1 VHSVAPTIVAR
12 VSSSTDFSL
21 WVSIGA
27 WQKFVLERN
36 VSFLWPVDL
45 ASRDHSRL
53 VDKNPQTEVC
63 ATKWLRAPVRSV
75 LIFMKPLIT
84 AADLERVPQNGE
96 LAITEDTLVTPLARD
111 EAERRGIT
119 FRVASA
125 QRPEPSSSAASGESA
140 PEKSARI
147 VAIGADHGGFELK
160 QQLKGHLRDWGYQVL
175 DLGTDSAEAVD
186 YPDFAEAV
194 GNAVARGDAWL
205 GIVLD
210 GAGIGSSIA
219 ANKVPGVRAALC
231 YDRATA
237 RNSREH
243 NDANVLTLGAKLIAP
258 EAAREIVAL
267 WLSTPFAGGRHQRRV
282 DKIRSIE
289 ERSAKK

>member
-1 VHSVAPTIVAR
+1 
-12 VSSSTDFSL
+12 
-21 WVSIGA
+21 
-27 WQKFVLERN
+27 
-36 VSFLWPVDL
+36 
-45 ASRDHSRL
+45 
-53 VDKNPQTEVC
+53 
-63 ATKWLRAPVRSV
+63 
-75 LIFMKPLIT
+75 MKPLIT

-96 LAITEDTLVTPLARD
+96 LAVTEDTLITLLARE

-119 FRVASA
+119 FRI
-125 QRPEPSSSAASGESA
+125 SSAREREPFSSAPSAESS
-140 PEKSARI
+140 PEKSTRV

-160 QQLKGHLRDWGYQVL
+160 QQLKEHLRDWGYQVL

-194 GNAVARGDAWL
+194 GNAVARGEAWL

-282 DKIRSIE
+282 DKIRGIE
-289 ERSAKK
+289 ERPAKH

>member
-1 VHSVAPTIVAR
+1 
-12 VSSSTDFSL
+12 
-21 WVSIGA
+21 
-27 WQKFVLERN
+27 
-36 VSFLWPVDL
+36 
-45 ASRDHSRL
+45 
-53 VDKNPQTEVC
+53 
-63 ATKWLRAPVRSV
+63 
-75 LIFMKPLIT
+75 MKPLIT
-84 AADLERVPQNGE
+84 AADLERVAHNSE
-96 LAITEDTLVTPLARD
+96 LAVTDDTLITPLARE

-119 FRVASA
+119 FRVNSARGSEPPSSASA
-125 QRPEPSSSAASGESA
+125 GESST
-140 PEKSARI
+140 EKSARV
-147 VAIGADHGGFELK
+147 VAIGADHGGFDLK

-175 DLGTDSAEAVD
+175 DLGTGSAEAVD

-194 GNAVARGDAWL
+194 GNTVARGEAWL

-210 GAGIGSSIA
+210 SAGIGSSIA

-258 EAAREIVAL
+258 EAAREIVAV

-289 ERSAKK
+289 ERSAKH

>member
-1 VHSVAPTIVAR
+1 
-12 VSSSTDFSL
+12 
-21 WVSIGA
+21 
-27 WQKFVLERN
+27 
-36 VSFLWPVDL
+36 
-45 ASRDHSRL
+45 
-53 VDKNPQTEVC
+53 
-63 ATKWLRAPVRSV
+63 
-75 LIFMKPLIT
+75 MKPLIT
-84 AADLERVPQNGE
+84 AADLERVAQNAE
-96 LAITEDTLVTPLARD
+96 LAVTDDTIITPLARE

-119 FRVASA
+119 FRIASA
-125 QRPEPSSSAASGESA
+125 REHELTSTAASVESS
-140 PEKSARI
+140 PEKSARV

-160 QQLKGHLRDWGYQVL
+160 QQLKDHLRDWGYQVL

-194 GNAVARGDAWL
+194 GNAVARGEAWL

-210 GAGIGSSIA
+210 SAGIGSSIA

-243 NDANVLTLGAKLIAP
+243 NDANVLALGAKLIAP
-258 EAAREIVAL
+258 EGAREIVAL

>member
-1 VHSVAPTIVAR
+1 
-12 VSSSTDFSL
+12 
-21 WVSIGA
+21 
-27 WQKFVLERN
+27 
-36 VSFLWPVDL
+36 
-45 ASRDHSRL
+45 
-53 VDKNPQTEVC
+53 
-63 ATKWLRAPVRSV
+63 
-75 LIFMKPLIT
+75 MKPLIT
-84 AADLERVPQNGE
+84 AADLERIPQGGD
-96 LAITEDTLVTPLARD
+96 LSITQDTIVTPLARE

-119 FRVASA
+119 FRLASTRNNDA
-125 QRPEPSSSAASGESA
+125 TSDGVSKNSEPES
-140 PEKSARI
+140 SARI

-160 QQLKGHLRDWGYQVL
+160 EQLKNYLREWGYQIL
-175 DLGTDSAEAVD
+175 DMGTNSTDAVD

-194 GNAVARGDAWL
+194 ANTVAQGQAWL
-205 GIVLD
+205 GIALD
-210 GAGIGSSIA
+210 SAGIGSSIA

-267 WLSTPFAGGRHQRRV
+267 WLATPFAGGRHQRRV

-289 ERSAKK
+289 KRSAKKD